1 MRDILLTAF
10 IVGLLPLAVKRP
22 FIGLLMWVWISLM
35 SPGRLTWGFAYELP
49 FAQMT
54 ALAMFLG
61 LLLQARTLFRFPLT
75 PVTAASLLLI
85 MWLCIS
91 PLFRIEGDMQAL
103 EFELWSRAIKV
114 QIMVLI
120 TFLVVGTRD
129 QLHKLVWVMT
139 MSVAFYGIKGGVFVI
154 ATGGNYRVWGPAQS
168 FIGDNNHIALALVMT
183 IPLMRY
189 LQLQAKRKWEG
200 VVYLLCGLLC
210 FVSAIGSYS
219 RGALLA
225 LAGMGIFLWAK
236 GRRRLR
242 TAVLFLTV
250 IPFVLISMP
259 EAWFERM
266 ESIGTYKLDESAL
279 GRLTAWQVAWNVAVD
294 RFPIGGGFT
303 VWTER
308 VFNNYLPTPE
318 NPLAGHSIYFQ
329 ILGEHGFGALFLFLA
344 LFTAAFLSGSSVIR
358 QVRGRPEL
366 TWAADLARMCQVSLI
381 AFAVGGAFLS
391 LSYFDFPYYVA
402 AVLVVLRRIITLGEP
417 LPLLNPAPPP
427 SPSPVVRGGER
438 PTVGFR
444 LNPLGTDP
452 RAGSTHGEFRN

>member
-1 MRDILLTAF
+1 MPRPGWVSMRDILLTAF

-22 FIGLLMWVWISLM
+22 FVGLLMWVWISLM
-35 SPGRLTWGFAYELP
+35 SPGRLTWGFAYALP
-49 FAQMT
+49 FAQMA

-61 LLLQARTLFRFPLT
+61 LLLQARNLYRFPLT

-91 PLFRIEGDMQAL
+91 PAFRIEVDMQAR

-114 QIMVLI
+114 QVMVLI

-168 FIGDNNHIALALVMT
+168 FIGDNNHMALALVMT

-200 VVYLLCGLLC
+200 AAYSLFGLLC

-225 LAGMGIFLWAK
+225 LAGMGLFLWAK
-236 GRRRLR
+236 GRHKLR
-242 TAVLFLTV
+242 TAMFFLAF
-250 IPFVLISMP
+250 IPFVLIFMP
-259 EAWFERM
+259 DAWFERM
-266 ESIGTYKLDESAL
+266 ETIATYQEDESAQ
-279 GRLTAWQVAWNVAVD
+279 GRLTAWLVAWNVAVD

-303 VWTER
+303 VWSDR
-308 VFNNYLPTPE
+308 VFVDYLPSPE
-318 NPLAGHSIYFQ
+318 MARAAHSIYFQ
-329 ILGEHGFGALFLFLA
+329 ILGEHGFGGLALFLA
-344 LFTAAFLSGSSVIR
+344 VFTAAFFTGSSVIR
-358 QVRGRPEL
+358 QARGRADL
-366 TWAADLARMCQVSLI
+366 AWAADMARMCQVSLI

-402 AVLVVLRRIITLGEP
+402 AVTVVLRRIVTLGEP
-417 LPLLNPAPPP
+417 LPLLNPAYPPAQ
-427 SPSPVVRGGER
+427 SAVVREA
-438 PTVGFR
+438 
-444 LNPLGTDP
+444 P
-452 RAGSTHGEFRN
+452 R